1 MAKKDNLL
9 QLIASMSPAEKRQ
22 FKLACSVVPG
32 DKRYLKLFDAL
43 EAETTYNGTALC
55 RQLGL
60 TAKQLA
66 DDKHYL
72 NRVLL
77 GNLRSNVP
85 LETEND
91 ILYNDFEDAR
101 HLVRRG
107 LYTYAAEL
115 AEDTLKRA
123 RNCEHFDLMYGL
135 LTLLHRCYSN
145 QQDYSRV
152 HAIGEE
158 LRLLAVQSA
167 ERNEM
172 RWITGMATD
181 LQLKLHGAK
190 QGFEKLM
197 QHPLMKKQPGELNSA
212 LARAEW
218 FETTYRYYYYK
229 GDGKAIY
236 DATVREWEYYKT
248 DKATKQRFPTI
259 YILTC
264 TRMINAEYNV
274 GNFTR
279 MQKLAEQLKLEIK
292 GPFIKLNKAQQ
303 QYYTDYTD
311 CMLLLALYGLHQNEK
326 LLETAAKMA
335 YARKPV
341 YQCMYLFYQAAAL
354 INLQRPALAI
364 DKLEELLKLGNDVR
378 PDLRGAVRTMII
390 IAQYDLGN
398 YQILPHLVQSTKL
411 WLKRNG
417 VLDKEYELLFS
428 LLAAI
433 AKPND
438 ATKHK
443 LAWQNL
449 LKAINSNKLP
459 FICKTIHLK
468 KWVVGHAV
476 KKKVLSSAIRQ

>member
-9 QLIASMSPAEKRQ
+9 NLIASMSPAEKRQ
-22 FKLACSVVPG
+22 FKIACSVLPG

-43 EAETTYNGTALC
+43 EDETTYNGAALC
-55 RQLGL
+55 RRLTL

-72 NRVLL
+72 TRVLL
-77 GNLRSNVP
+77 SNLRSNVP

-91 ILYNDFEDAR
+91 ILYNDFENAR

-135 LTLLHRCYSN
+135 LSLLHRCYSN
-145 QQDYSRV
+145 QQNYGRV

-158 LRLLAVQSA
+158 LRLLAVQST

-181 LQLKLHGAK
+181 LQLKVHGAK

-197 QHPLMKKQPGELNSA
+197 QHHLMKKPPGELHSA

-229 GDGKAIY
+229 GDRQAIY
-236 DATVREWEYYKT
+236 NATLREWEYYKT
-248 DKATKQRFPTI
+248 DKTIKQRFPNI

-264 TRMINAEYNV
+264 TRMINAEYSV
-274 GNFTR
+274 GNFAQ
-279 MQKLAEQLKLEIK
+279 MQKLAEQLKPELK
-292 GPFIKLNKAQQ
+292 GTALKINKAHQ
-303 QYYTDYTD
+303 QYYADYAD
-311 CMLLLALYGLHQNEK
+311 CMLLLAFYGLHQNEK
-326 LLETAAKMA
+326 LLETAAKMT
-335 YARKPV
+335 YTRKPI

-354 INLQRPALAI
+354 INLQRPAAAI
-364 DKLEELLKLGNDVR
+364 DKLEDLLKLGNDIR
-378 PDLRGAVRTMII
+378 PDLQGAVRTMII

-417 VLDKEYELLFS
+417 VLGKEDDLLFR
-428 LLAAI
+428 LLSAI
-433 AKPND
+433 VKPNNES
-438 ATKHK
+438 KHK
-443 LAWQNL
+443 QAWQNL

-459 FICKTIHLK
+459 VICETIHFK
-468 KWVVGHAV
+468 KWVVGHAI
-476 KKKVLSSAIRQ
+476 KKKRLAMP